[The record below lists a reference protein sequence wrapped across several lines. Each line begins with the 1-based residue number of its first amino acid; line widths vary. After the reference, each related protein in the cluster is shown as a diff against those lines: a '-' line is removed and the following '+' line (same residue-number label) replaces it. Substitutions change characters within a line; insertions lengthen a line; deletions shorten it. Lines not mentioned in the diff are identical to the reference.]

1 MWKKRT
7 VRISGAL
14 ILCAALVAGVSP
26 RASAG
31 GAGKDATTPPKPDRE
46 KKIYTNDDIAAWHTG
61 APQPAAVSTFTVPT
75 REISPMVIRL
85 SPAPYDA
92 ERDPLAYARQAVALE
107 DQAASLD
114 AQIAQLRNYRATGSG
129 VTIGLNIYA
138 PCVGVGTDNLIAELV
153 QQRQAISAQISD
165 LEDTARRND
174 IPPGTFVNAPALV
187 AAAASRVKLTPAG
200 ERALLTARLDR
211 LTDDLAQV
219 TGVVQGMEQDQAA
232 QRMTLLK
239 YNGDGGNMTTN
250 LLQDLNGQAHD
261 LRTQIAAVADDA
273 YRAGVPAKSLP

>member
-7 VRISGAL
+7 IRISGAL
-14 ILCAALVAGVSP
+14 ILCAALVVGVSP

-31 GAGKDATTPPKPDRE
+31 GAGKDGTTPPKPARE
-46 KKIYTNDDIAAWHTG
+46 KKVYTNDDIAAWHAS
-61 APQPAAVSTFTVPT
+61 APQEPGLTTFSVPT
-75 REISPMVIRL
+75 QEISPALIRV

-107 DQAASLD
+107 NQAANLD
-114 AQIAQLRNYRATGSG
+114 AQIAQLRNFRATGSG
-129 VTIGLNIYA
+129 VTTGLSIYA
-138 PCVGVGTDNLIAELV
+138 PCQGVGTDNLIAELV
-153 QQRQAISAQISD
+153 EQRNTISAQISD

-187 AAAASRVKLTPAG
+187 AEANSRVVLTPAG
-200 ERALLTARLDR
+200 ERARLTARFDR

-219 TGVVQGMEQDQAA
+219 NGTVQGMEQDQAV
-232 QRMTLLK
+232 RGMTLLK

-250 LLQDLNGQAHD
+250 LLQDLDGQAHD
-261 LRTQIAAVADDA
+261 LRTQIASVADDA
-273 YRAGVPAKSLP
+273 SRAGVPASKLP

>member
-14 ILCAALVAGVSP
+14 ILCAALVAGFSP
-26 RASAG
+26 RTSAG
-31 GAGKDATTPPKPDRE
+31 GAGKDGTTPPKPDRE
-46 KKIYTNDDIAAWHTG
+46 KRVYTDDDIAAWHSG
-61 APQPAAVSTFTVPT
+61 PPQDPGLTTFSVPAQ
-75 REISPMVIRL
+75 EISPAVIRV
-85 SPAPYDA
+85 SPTPYDA

-107 DQAASLD
+107 DQTGNLA
-114 AQIAQLRNYRATGSG
+114 AQIAQLRNFRATGSG
-129 VTIGLNIYA
+129 VTTGLNIYA
-138 PCVGVGTDNLIAELV
+138 PCQGVGTDNLIAELV
-153 QQRQAISAQISD
+153 EQRNAISAQISD

-174 IPPGTFVNAPALV
+174 IPPGTFVNAPTLV
-187 AAAASRVKLTPAG
+187 AEANSRVRLTPAG
-200 ERALLTARLDR
+200 ERARLTARLDR

-219 TGVVQGMEQDQAA
+219 NGVVQGMEQDQAA

-250 LLQDLNGQAHD
+250 LLQDLDGHVKD

-273 YRAGVPAKSLP
+273 SRAGIPASKLP